1 MSSVPQV
8 LQKCTQSFT
17 NDLIFTRKGQLSSVL
32 HFPELKG
39 RPHSQTVMSNHCVA
53 GECLKQTTFFLV
65 FSPSLN
71 TKPQSNCCV
80 FREWGLCFLSHSQDT
95 RTAIF
100 PSAMNELYKDK
111 FSPH

>member
-1 MSSVPQV
+1 MSSVPRV

-53 GECLKQTTFFLV
+53 GECLKQTTFFFF
-65 FSPSLN
+65 FSLSFN
-71 TKPQSNCCV
+71 TKLRNNCFV
-80 FREWGLCFLSHSQDT
+80 FRVGAS
-95 RTAIF
+95 
-100 PSAMNELYKDK
+100 
-111 FSPH
+111 FSIT

>member
-1 MSSVPQV
+1 MSSVPRV

-53 GECLKQTTFFLV
+53 GECLKQTTFFFFFLS
-65 FSPSLN
+65 FN
-71 TKPQSNCCV
+71 TKP
-80 FREWGLCFLSHSQDT
+80 
-95 RTAIF
+95 
-100 PSAMNELYKDK
+100 
-111 FSPH
+111 

>member
-1 MSSVPQV
+1 MSSVPRV

-53 GECLKQTTFFLV
+53 GECLKQTTFF
-65 FSPSLN
+65 FFFPSLFN
-71 TKPQSNCCV
+71 TKPRSNCV
-80 FREWGLCFLSHSQDT
+80 FREWELHFLSHSQDT